1 MAAKKIAQAIA
12 EKAALAAGRPPEKSE
27 QVTQSRDG
35 DTLEARSVS
44 ARIRTVED
52 LLRHIEADLERYEVS
67 ASEATKWEVA
77 TSDAD
82 GTATVTELHRVWVR
96 LKPRPGPGVVE
107 CVAAMIQAAAK
118 EIRRPAIKPHKR
130 REPGPWQIVVIA
142 DCHFGKYCW
151 RAGTGDADYDLSIA
165 EKVVGDAGRDLL
177 DKGDAVYK
185 PSRRSILLVGDLF
198 HYDTISGTTT
208 GGTPM
213 AGSLDGRLQKM
224 IQVGSDCLLGL
235 IERSAATCPT
245 DVSIVHGNHDET
257 LTFAFQRI
265 LLERFRRDRRTSI
278 SERLTG
284 RQYLHHG
291 NNLIGIAHGHRAKR
305 RLPQLMALEAADVW
319 GRTTYREIHT
329 GHFHSQA
336 AEWSLPI
343 ETVDS
348 VLVRVAPSLGPADD
362 YHASN
367 GWIGARR
374 AMESYFYDPAGGV
387 VGMFCSGPRPERRG
401 IVNTQAR

>member
-1 MAAKKIAQAIA
+1 MAKKRRLIDTVAVQAA
-12 EKAALAAGRPPEKSE
+12 VHAATIAGRPPADAE
-27 QVTQSRDG
+27 QVSQKRDG

-44 ARIRTVED
+44 ERIRTVDD
-52 LLRHIEADLERYEVS
+52 LLRHVEADLQRFEVS
-67 ASEATKWEVA
+67 ASEVSKWEVA

-82 GTATVTELHRVWVR
+82 GQATVTELHRVWVR
-96 LKPRPGPGVVE
+96 LKPKAGPGVAE
-107 CVAAMIQAAAK
+107 CVAAMIDSAAK
-118 EIRRPAIKPHKR
+118 TIRRPAIKPHRK
-130 REPGPWQIVVIA
+130 REPGPWQVLVIA
-142 DCHFGKYCW
+142 DTHFGKYCW
-151 RAGTGDADYDLSIA
+151 RTGTGDADYDLSIA

-185 PSRRSILLVGDLF
+185 PARRSILLVGDLF
-198 HYDTISGTTT
+198 HYDTVSGMTT

-224 IQVGSDCLLGL
+224 IGVGSDCILGL

-245 DVSIVHGNHDET
+245 DVSICHGNHDET

-265 LLERFRRDRRTSI
+265 MAERFRRDRRTSI
-278 SERLTG
+278 SERITG

-291 NNLIGIAHGHRAKR
+291 NCLIGLAHGHRAKR

-319 GRTTYREIHT
+319 GKTTYREIHT

-367 GWIGARR
+367 GWVGARR
-374 AMESYFYDPAGGV
+374 AMESFFYDPAGGLA
-387 VGMFCSGPRPERRG
+387 GMFCSGPRPERR
-401 IVNTQAR
+401 TA